1 MHVIDTIYF
10 WRRTTPEHPA
20 IISPKDIISYARLAQ
35 AIESAA
41 DYFELNIR
49 DKSKPVG
56 VLINSRSTMVVAIL
70 GLLHAGFTVVP
81 VDPTSFSNLKEMNS
95 GALVHEPGCT
105 TLSGGTNLLFD
116 DFLLKK
122 SMQHQSQ
129 YRPRP
134 KGPQGKFIYFSSG
147 TTGKP
152 KPVVFDESRFNQ
164 QQLNYILF
172 PDYERIAVLLGI
184 SVNWGFQQVCQAFRA
199 GKTVCFSPLGEP
211 LLRMIS
217 TYKIDALSLST
228 QQALDLLECQE
239 KALYSLPSLNAVSVG
254 GAPIPPDRIP
264 SFKANLCSNLINA
277 YGSTEIGSVATASYE
292 LVSHIPYAVGFVVPG
307 VEVEVVDATDVALP
321 LGSEG
326 FVRIRPS
333 IGSSTNNDL
342 ATNWFY
348 PGDLGMLT
356 VEGVLCITGR
366 SDSVLNRG
374 GVKLNIDDIE
384 NFILSCPGVIDAGVY
399 SPKSEFGMAQIWGA
413 LVLEPTTNIAA
424 LRQKIET
431 DVTFGRQIDKIFIVE
446 TIPRGTLGKVQRT
459 QLGEMLEKAAEEM

>member
-10 WRRTTPEHPA
+10 WGRTTPEHPA
-20 IISPKDIISYARLAQ
+20 IISPKDIIRYARLAQ

-81 VDPTSFSNLKEMNS
+81 VDPTSLSNLKEMNS

-184 SVNWGFQQVCQAFRA
+184 SVNTNFSDINTS
-199 GKTVCFSPLGEP
+199 KTTTAVGRNTAPSWVPRSSWE
-211 LLRMIS
+211 
-217 TYKIDALSLST
+217 IDMCSAPRQGLTLPVSV
-228 QQALDLLECQE
+228 DLE
-239 KALYSLPSLNAVSVG
+239 KETVITGRVVDRDGQTVG
-254 GAPIPPDRIP
+254 GAFVRLLD
-264 SFKANLCSNLINA
+264 SADEF
-277 YGSTEIGSVATASYE
+277 TA
-292 LVSHIPYAVGFVVPG
+292 
-307 VEVEVVDATDVALP
+307 EVVASATGEFRFFAAPGSWTLRALSRVGNGDAVVA
-321 LGSEG
+321 
-326 FVRIRPS
+326 PS
-333 IGSSTNNDL
+333 G
-342 ATNWFY
+342 
-348 PGDLGMLT
+348 
-356 VEGVLCITGR
+356 
-366 SDSVLNRG
+366 
-374 GVKLNIDDIE
+374 
-384 NFILSCPGVIDAGVY
+384 AGVH
-399 SPKSEFGMAQIWGA
+399 E
-413 LVLEPTTNIAA
+413 V
-424 LRQKIET
+424 
-431 DVTFGRQIDKIFIVE
+431 DV
-446 TIPRGTLGKVQRT
+446 KV
-459 QLGEMLEKAAEEM
+459 A